1 MEIFLDYA
9 PNMLA
14 LLWFVLFGIVI
25 FRIMRWINTLI
36 KNNDLY
42 KEDMLTILEEI
53 RDELKELNK
62 NNLVFCFFDENEKFL
77 TGIKL
82 DND

>member
-1 MEIFLDYA
+1 
-9 PNMLA
+9 MLA

-62 NNLVFCFFDENEKFL
+62 NNLVK
-77 TGIKL
+77 
-82 DND
+82 

>member
-1 MEIFLDYA
+1 MEKFLEYA

-14 LLWFVLFGIVI
+14 LLWFVLFGVMIFGIV
-25 FRIMRWINTLI
+25 RWINTLI
-36 KNNDLY
+36 RNNDLY

-62 NNLVFCFFDENEKFL
+62 KNLVK
-77 TGIKL
+77 
-82 DND
+82 